1 MKRYLVVLI
10 GMCLSLNA
18 FANSYVFGGRAHFN
32 GALVGSGCVFVQDGD
47 LKRFDHDSGGVVLK
61 LNVTNC
67 SLPIYYNLRI
77 VMKYVTKNAHV
88 SVSQV
93 MSGEQ
98 IGLMPQNELHHSIG
112 LIGYPD
118 KSSIIKDGTGDKEME
133 LPLPIAKDQMSQ
145 NGANF
150 LISVIYP

>member
-18 FANSYVFGGRAHFN
+18 FANSYVFGGRTHFN
-32 GALVGSGCVFVQDGD
+32 GVLVGSGCLFVQEGD
-47 LKRFDHDSGGVVLK
+47 LKQSDRNGGGPILK
-61 LNVTNC
+61 LNVRNC
-67 SLPIYYNLRI
+67 PSSVYYNLVI
-77 VMKYVTKNAHV
+77 VMKYVSKSAHV

-98 IGLMPQNELHHSIG
+98 IGLMYRNELNHSVG

-118 KSSIIKDGTGDKEME
+118 KNSIIKDDAGDKGVE
-133 LPLPIAKDQMSQ
+133 LPLSNAKSQMSQ
-145 NGANF
+145 DETNV